1 MASISQALGL
11 GDEVRELKIG
21 KSFLLGRSSVTTTT
35 GSSSLSDNN
44 QSSRH
49 NNNNGSH
56 SRSHQQSSRSQQ
68 QQTSLSTTT
77 FTSDAFHTI
86 RYDFKPVSVD
96 TSQPATIDFEQSN
109 GAVTV
114 TAPNVEGSG
123 QTETV
128 FSGKTIPYLKEC
140 VLIIDHETGE
150 ITLER
155 LSQNII
161 VKNKRVEGSGSSKA
175 IGGGGALL
183 DVNGGGSRKSS
194 PNVQSNGNRDASSSK
209 QPNSVGSSSSSSSK
223 SPKTTLSPPDSTAHP
238 STAHHLI
245 RSQGNKATPTP
256 SPLSLPNTSCRL
268 SESSSSDSDD
278 ERGTAKEDDVRVP
291 NPATGNVPPVTI
303 NGYSIQSPEVMTS
316 SDSSESDDSSDSS
329 SSSEDDDEEKMDH
342 DGSNPP
348 NNVSQTSDDVKEM
361 SSDYDSSDDEE
372 RGSTPLTPNPSN
384 AHLIDTTARQPS
396 SNQPSMANISQ
407 LNEDLCLSES
417 GSDSD

>member
-1 MASISQALGL
+1 M
-11 GDEVRELKIG
+11 
-21 KSFLLGRSSVTTTT
+21 
-35 GSSSLSDNN
+35 
-44 QSSRH
+44 
-49 NNNNGSH
+49 
-56 SRSHQQSSRSQQ
+56 
-68 QQTSLSTTT
+68 
-77 FTSDAFHTI
+77 
-86 RYDFKPVSVD
+86 SVD

-183 DVNGGGSRKSS
+183 DASGGGGSRKSS

-223 SPKTTLSPPDSTAHP
+223 SPKTTLSPPDSTAHS

-256 SPLSLPNTSCRL
+256 SPLSLPSTSCRL

-278 ERGTAKEDDVRVP
+278 ERGAKKEDDVRVP
-291 NPATGNVPPVTI
+291 NPATGNVPPSVTI
-303 NGYSIQSPEVMTS
+303 NNHSIQSPEVMTS

-348 NNVSQTSDDVKEM
+348 YNVSQTSDDVKEM

-384 AHLIDTTARQPS
+384 AHLIDTTAGQPS
-396 SNQPSMANISQ
+396 SNQPSMANLSQ